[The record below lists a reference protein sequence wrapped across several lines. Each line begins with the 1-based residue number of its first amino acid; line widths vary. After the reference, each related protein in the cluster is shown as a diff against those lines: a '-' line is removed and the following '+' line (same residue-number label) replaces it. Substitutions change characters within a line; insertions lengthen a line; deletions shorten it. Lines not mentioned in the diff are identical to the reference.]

1 MSLLSYGC
9 ELAQTDVRG
18 PCDIWI
24 LPRAHLA
31 RNEYSSGEEELA
43 QAEPYEKPYASSER
57 ERRRVYVLTAEERGL
72 PSQGKPR
79 SSAGL
84 AAQGEVVQ

>member
-9 ELAQTDVRG
+9 ELAQGGARG

-31 RNEYSSGEEELA
+31 RNEYSSGAEELA
-43 QAEPYEKPYASSER
+43 HPELYEKPYASSER
-57 ERRRVYVLTAEERGL
+57 ERREVLRL
-72 PSQGKPR
+72 NIKR
-79 SSAGL
+79 S
-84 AAQGEVVQ
+84 AAFPLQESRASFS